1 MRSPRGLAHGLPGK
15 NRQPRRHRFPAAY
28 WACRSPTG
36 AIVRL
41 SPAAWVCGANWLCA
55 ACSDRRLPIG
65 ARHVNGGHRP
75 RYFLGR
81 RHPRQPNAARA
92 RHGHTGIFSHVRN
105 PMYEGG
111 TLMLIGI
118 ALLVGSDWILIL
130 LVPAL
135 LLVHFGVVLRE
146 ERYLSTKFGE
156 AYCRYLH
163 EVPRYGWKL

>member
-1 MRSPRGLAHGLPGK
+1 MSCLEKTDNPGVIAFPPLIGLVVVLLGLLFDYLLPLRFVERIDFVPR
-15 NRQPRRHRFPAAY
+15 AA
-28 WACRSPTG
+28 
-36 AIVRL
+36 
-41 SPAAWVCGANWLCA
+41 
-55 ACSDRRLPIG
+55 IG
-65 ARHVNGGHRP
+65 ACLLA
-75 RYFLGR
+75 LGMSM
-81 RHPRQPNAARA
+81 AATARA
-92 RHGHTGIFSHVRN
+92 NFLAAGTNVNPMQPVLAMVTMGIYSHVRN

-156 AYCRYLH
+156 AYRRYLH